1 MTSQSPHIVSDP
13 SQGSAPELHD
23 NRIRGIAF
31 MMATMVCFI
40 SLDAIMK
47 YSLEHYSLVQVTW
60 ARFFFA
66 SVFAALICGRR
77 LPELARSSVPSV
89 QLTRTV
95 LLMATTGLFNA
106 GVSKLPLAT
115 ATTIMFL
122 TPILVTMLSIAIL
135 GETVGIRRWIGIAV
149 GFLGAVIV
157 VQPWGS
163 LEASFT
169 AGILFLLAA
178 AFTNASYQIAT
189 RQVRFDDPLTSLLFT
204 AAGGALVTSILLP
217 AHWQTPDLLGWCL
230 MVGSGFAGALG
241 HFFIIRAFRHAPASV
256 VAPFSYTSLV
266 WATLFGFLIWG
277 QLPDMATW
285 IGAGLIVCAGLYI
298 FFRERQVRQRASAD
312 DMAD

>member
-1 MTSQSPHIVSDP
+1 MTSE
-13 SQGSAPELHD
+13 APDLHPDQVKPAAPVLQD
-23 NRIRGIAF
+23 NRVRGILY

-40 SLDAIMK
+40 SLDTIMK

-77 LPELARSSVPSV
+77 LPELARSSVPGV

-95 LLMATTGLFNA
+95 LLMTTTGLFNA
-106 GVSKLPLAT
+106 GVSRLPLAT

-122 TPILVTMLSIAIL
+122 TPIIVTMMSIAVL
-135 GETVGIRRWIGIAV
+135 GEKVGLRRWLGIAV
-149 GFLGAVIV
+149 GFMGALIV
-157 VQPWGS
+157 VRPWES
-163 LEASFT
+163 LEASFAT
-169 AGILFLLAA
+169 GVLFLLAA

-204 AAGGALVTSILLP
+204 AAGGALVSSILLP
-217 AHWQTPDLLGWCL
+217 AHWQTPDLFGWCL

-241 HFFIIRAFRHAPASV
+241 HFFIIRAFRYAPASV

-277 QLPDMATW
+277 QLPDTPTW
-285 IGAGLIVCAGLYI
+285 IGAGFIVCAGLYI
-298 FFRERQVRQRASAD
+298 FFREREVKQRVSAD
-312 DMAD
+312 DTAD